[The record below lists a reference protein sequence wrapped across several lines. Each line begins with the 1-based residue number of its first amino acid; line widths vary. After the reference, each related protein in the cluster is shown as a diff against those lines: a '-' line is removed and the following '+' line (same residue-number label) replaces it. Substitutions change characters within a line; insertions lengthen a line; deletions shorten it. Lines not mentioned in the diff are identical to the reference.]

1 MDATVHTPRNANRSY
16 PSIRTYLNSN
26 SSFYRY
32 CATGG
37 PWGPVK
43 TYYPL
48 GVCCKKDYPVK
59 FQIGRGMAQA
69 SEPIFIWDNKYAG
82 SGAPVNISYGYSNG
96 AAGDNNKKLCN
107 DPALWF
113 DSCIAP
119 RLFACIHVS
128 LLGSL

>member
-1 MDATVHTPRNANRSY
+1 M
-16 PSIRTYLNSN
+16 
-26 SSFYRY
+26 
-32 CATGG
+32 
-37 PWGPVK
+37 
-43 TYYPL
+43 
-48 GVCCKKDYPVK
+48 K

-119 RLFACIHVS
+119 RLFACIS